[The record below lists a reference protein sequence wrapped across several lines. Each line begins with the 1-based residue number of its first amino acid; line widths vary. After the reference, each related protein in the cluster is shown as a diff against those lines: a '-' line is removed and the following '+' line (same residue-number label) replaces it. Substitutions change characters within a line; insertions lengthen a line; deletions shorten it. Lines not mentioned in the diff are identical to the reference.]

1 MSNFNT
7 YVINLENDKE
17 KYRDILK
24 NLSKCNIKPIRF
36 NAIDGR
42 KKLLPEYYNL
52 VSQFCMEYCPFSV
65 IGCGLSHL
73 LVANQFHKYDPNDFC
88 LILEDDAKPLTSNIK
103 QEIKE
108 VIENVSP
115 DWDII
120 RLYCQGFCNYD
131 YNHKKIGTQYRKPL
145 TGSNCAY
152 LLSKRGAH
160 KIKEMKLKWHI
171 DVQFVSSNLKIYD
184 IKSPLFVPESKISS
198 SYTNNNKVLPKIFGY
213 KLGKYDNTIDW
224 YLGNSIFR
232 EPGTNKVYNYYQ
244 LIGNSIILVIII
256 ILSILLFIR
265 FRR

>member
-42 KKLLPEYYNL
+42 KKLLPEHNAL
-52 VSQFCMEYCPFSV
+52 VSKSCLEYCPFSA

-73 LVANQFHKYDPNDFC
+73 LVANQFHKSDPNNFC

-108 VIENVSP
+108 VIDSAP
-115 DWDII
+115 LDWDII

-131 YNHKKIGTQYRKPL
+131 YNHKKRAMQYRKPL
-145 TGSNCAY
+145 TGSTCAY
-152 LLSKRGAH
+152 LLSKRGSQQ
-160 KIKEMKLKWHI
+160 IQSMRLKWHI
-171 DVQFVSSNLKIYD
+171 DAQFVSSNLKIYD
-184 IKSPLFVPESKISS
+184 ITSPLFIPDSNIST
-198 SYTNNNKVLPKIFGY
+198 SYTNNSKILPKIFGY

-232 EPGTNKVYNYYQ
+232 EPGTKKVYNYYQ
-244 LIGNSIILVIII
+244 LIGNSIIIVIII

-265 FRR
+265 IRR